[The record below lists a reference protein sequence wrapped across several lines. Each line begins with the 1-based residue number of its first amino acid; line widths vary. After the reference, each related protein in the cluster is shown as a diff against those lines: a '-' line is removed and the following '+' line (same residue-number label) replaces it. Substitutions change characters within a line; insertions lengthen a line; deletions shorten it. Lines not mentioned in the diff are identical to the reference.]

1 MKILTVIGARPQFIK
16 ASVVSRE
23 FAQQGVVEEIVHTG
37 QHFDANMSDVFFEEL
52 EIPRP
57 THHLGIGGGTHGQ
70 NTGRMIEAIEKPA
83 KTQETSPARFSRGAS
98 WAAKIKTREMIA
110 PDTLAVKIRDKSSD
124 QKPPASAV
132 QVLPT
137 KKMAM

>member
-1 MKILTVIGARPQFIK
+1 MVAVSSRGTKSAKPIKTRVAIPVTIQKESCQEKVVLIIVPIG
-16 ASVVSRE
+16 
-23 FAQQGVVEEIVHTG
+23 
-37 QHFDANMSDVFFEEL
+37 
-52 EIPRP
+52 IP
-57 THHLGIGGGTHGQ
+57 
-70 NTGRMIEAIEKPA
+70 MIEAIEKPA